1 MKVYKFLNKCI
12 YNKVRKLGIRKAS
25 HAGSWYP
32 KNSEDLI
39 RELEYCFSES
49 EFGPGLLPETLN
61 QDARTIIGG
70 ISPHAGYAFSGR
82 CAAYTYLN
90 LFKEKIPDTI
100 IVLGTDHVGY
110 GKVALLGDG
119 AWETPL
125 GNLLIDEE
133 LSKKILDT
141 SDIIVEDRSAFTGF
155 MEQEHNIEIQLP
167 FIKYC
172 AKEKDV
178 KIVTIK
184 IGARKDYEVYEQ
196 ISADISSV
204 VKSSNKDIVIV
215 ASSDMSHKNIA
226 NKKQL
231 EDFKKVDQEV
241 IDAFVA
247 LDPKKTLL
255 NALKTTV
262 CGAQTIT
269 IMMLTCMKLD
279 ATKGELLKYYTSSD
293 IRGEYGYCVGYFS
306 GILKK

>member
-1 MKVYKFLNKCI
+1 M
-12 YNKVRKLGIRKAS
+12 
-25 HAGSWYP
+25 
-32 KNSEDLI
+32 
-39 RELEYCFSES
+39 
-49 EFGPGLLPETLN
+49 LPETLN
-61 QDARTIIGG
+61 LDTRTIIGG
-70 ISPHAGYAFSGR
+70 VSPHAGYAFSGR

-90 LFKEKIPDTI
+90 LFKEKIPDTV

-125 GNLLIDEE
+125 GNLLIDDE

-178 KIVTIK
+178 KIVTLK
-184 IGARKDYEVYEQ
+184 IGIRRDYDVFEKIASD
-196 ISADISSV
+196 ISASI
-204 VKSSNKDIVIV
+204 KALNKDIVIV
-215 ASSDMSHKNIA
+215 ASSDMSHKEVFDTN
-226 NKKQL
+226 QL
-231 EDFKKVDQEV
+231 NEFKKFDQDV
-241 IDAFVA
+241 IDAFVE
-247 LDPKKTLL
+247 LNPKKTLS
-255 NALKTTV
+255 AASKTTV

-269 IMMLTCMKLD
+269 TLLLICEKLN

-293 IRGEYGYCVGYFS
+293 IKGGYGYCVGYFS
-306 GILKK
+306 GIMVK

>member
-1 MKVYKFLNKCI
+1 
-12 YNKVRKLGIRKAS
+12 LGIRKAS

-32 KNSEDLI
+32 KNREDLI
-39 RELEYCFSES
+39 RDLEYNFSES

-61 QDARTIIGG
+61 QDTRTIIGG
-70 ISPHAGYAFSGR
+70 VSPHAGYAYSGR

-100 IVLGTDHVGY
+100 IILGTDHVGY

-167 FIKYC
+167 LIKYC

-178 KIVTIK
+178 KIVTLK
-184 IGARKDYEVYEQ
+184 IGIRRDYSVFEKIASD
-196 ISADISSV
+196 ISASIKAV
-204 VKSSNKDIVIV
+204 NKDIVIV
-215 ASSDMSHKNIA
+215 ASSDMSHKEVFDTN
-226 NKKQL
+226 QL
-231 EDFKKVDQEV
+231 SEFKKFDQDV
-241 IDAFVA
+241 IDAFVE
-247 LDPKKTLL
+247 LNPKKTLS
-255 NALKTTV
+255 AASKTTV

-269 IMMLTCMKLD
+269 TLMLICEKLN

-293 IRGEYGYCVGYFS
+293 IKGGYGYCVGYFS
-306 GILKK
+306 GIMVK

>member
-1 MKVYKFLNKCI
+1 M
-12 YNKVRKLGIRKAS
+12 RKLGIRKAS

-32 KNSEDLI
+32 KNRENLI
-39 RELEYCFSES
+39 RDLEFNFSES

-61 QDARTIIGG
+61 QDTRTIIGG
-70 ISPHAGYAFSGR
+70 VSPHAGYAFSGR
-82 CAAYTYLN
+82 CAAFTYLN

-125 GNLLIDEE
+125 GNLLIDDE

-141 SDIIVEDRSAFTGF
+141 SDIIVEDPSAFTGF

-178 KIVTIK
+178 KIVTLK
-184 IGARKDYEVYEQ
+184 IGIRRDYSVFEKIATD
-196 ISADISSV
+196 ISAAI
-204 VKSSNKDIVIV
+204 KALNKDTVIV
-215 ASSDMSHKNIA
+215 ASSDMSHKEVFDKN
-226 NKKQL
+226 QL
-231 EDFKKVDQEV
+231 NEFKKYDQDV
-241 IDAFVA
+241 IDAFVD
-247 LDPKKTLL
+247 LNPKNTLS
-255 NALKTTV
+255 AASKTTV

-269 IMMLTCMKLD
+269 TLMLICEKLN

-293 IRGEYGYCVGYFS
+293 IRGGYGYCVGYFS
-306 GILKK
+306 GIMVK

>member
-1 MKVYKFLNKCI
+1 
-12 YNKVRKLGIRKAS
+12 LGIRKAS

-32 KNSEDLI
+32 KNREDLI
-39 RELEYCFSES
+39 RDLEYNFSES

-61 QDARTIIGG
+61 QDTRTIIGG
-70 ISPHAGYAFSGR
+70 VSPHAGYAYSGR

-100 IVLGTDHVGY
+100 IILGTDHVGY

-125 GNLLIDEE
+125 GNLLIDDE

-178 KIVTIK
+178 KIVTLK
-184 IGARKDYEVYEQ
+184 IGIRRDYSVFEKIASD
-196 ISADISSV
+196 ISASIKAV
-204 VKSSNKDIVIV
+204 NKDTVIV
-215 ASSDMSHKNIA
+215 ASSDMSHKEVFDTN
-226 NKKQL
+226 QL
-231 EDFKKVDQEV
+231 SEFKKFDQDV
-241 IDAFVA
+241 IDAFVE
-247 LDPKKTLL
+247 LNPKKTLS
-255 NALKTTV
+255 AASKTTV

-269 IMMLTCMKLD
+269 TLMLICEKLN

-293 IRGEYGYCVGYFS
+293 IKGG
-306 GILKK
+306 